1 MIRSA
6 VEFGYWKTVSLV
18 KNGIPLSHCFFAD
31 DLVLFGE
38 ASVEQA
44 RVISDILDRFC
55 GASGQSVSKN
65 KSRIYFSKNTPRS
78 VKLEVVNLL
87 GIAATPDLGRYLGV
101 PILHGRVTKHTYDYL
116 LDRLDSR
123 LAGWKAD
130 NLSLAGRVS
139 LASSVLNSL
148 PCYVMQTASLPLSLC
163 DKIDRK
169 IRNFIWGSSNGVRKI
184 HNVNWD
190 SVCKPKKMGGLG
202 LRSARELN
210 KAFLM
215 KVAWNIITRPEEL
228 WVKALVSKY
237 LIRNSVG
244 FTLRSNSGFSSLWRG
259 VMKVWNHTLNGIQWS
274 IKNGK
279 KTNFWKDR
287 WLDSGDI
294 LFEHAKDIQ
303 GVDLSLAVSD
313 FVLDNGMWDLNKL
326 SDCLTNDAVLQV
338 FGMSP
343 PNNQLG
349 DDTAAWGLDPS
360 GRFTVNSAYLAI
372 KDCNV
377 DGEEKL
383 WRKVWQW
390 KGPEK
395 IKHFLWLVSQG
406 KLMTNEERRRRHIAA
421 DAICPECQ
429 DPREDLDHV
438 LRRCRVAHEVWREA
452 YPAMVTG
459 DAADLNFNEWWYKG
473 LDSSDAHLK
482 FGVINWLLWHRR
494 NRLVFQAENSS
505 AREVCSQVKFWVH
518 FYSSCWKALQ
528 VSREAPG
535 LARQAHL
542 IGWRPAEEGCFTLNS
557 DGSLYTNPNR
567 AAAGGVIRDDN
578 GRFVSAFS
586 MNLGS
591 CSVMRTELRGIV
603 EGMKRAWN
611 IGIRNLRIQSDSEAA
626 VKMLTTPGYS
636 SNQHESLI
644 QQFAELSSRN
654 WRLSIHHIYRE
665 ANFAADYMA
674 NLGHSLDLGIHFF
687 DSPDV
692 ALQYWLRF
700 DTIGVCT
707 PRFINNNIL

>member
-1 MIRSA
+1 M
-6 VEFGYWKTVSLV
+6 
-18 KNGIPLSHCFFAD
+18 D
-31 DLVLFGE
+31 
-38 ASVEQA
+38 
-44 RVISDILDRFC
+44 
-55 GASGQSVSKN
+55 
-65 KSRIYFSKNTPRS
+65 
-78 VKLEVVNLL
+78 VVNLL
-87 GIAATPDLGRYLGV
+87 GIAATSDLGRYLGV

-139 LASSVLNSL
+139 LASSVLNFL

-190 SVCKPKKMGGLG
+190 TVCKPKKMGGLG

-228 WVKALVSKY
+228 WVKTLVSKY
-237 LIRNSVG
+237 LIKNNVG
-244 FTLRSNSGFSSLWRG
+244 FTLKSNSGFSSLWRG

-287 WLDSGDI
+287 WLDSGET
-294 LFEHAKDIQ
+294 LLEHALDIQ
-303 GVDLSLAVSD
+303 GVDLSLSVSD
-313 FVLDNGMWDLNKL
+313 FMLADGIWDLDKL
-326 SDCLTNDAVLQV
+326 SNCLTNDAVLQV
-338 FGMSP
+338 FGMTP
-343 PNNQLG
+343 PNSQLD
-349 DDTAAWGLDPS
+349 DDTISWGLDPS
-360 GRFTVNSAYLAI
+360 GRFTVKSAYLAI
-372 KDCNV
+372 KGTDV
-377 DGEEKL
+377 DGEERL
-383 WRKVWQW
+383 WRRVWQW
-390 KGPEK
+390 QGPEK
-395 IKHFLWLVSQG
+395 IKHFLWLVSQR
-406 KLMTNEERRRRHIAA
+406 KLMTNEERRRRHIADA
-421 DAICPECQ
+421 AICPECQ
-429 DPREDLDHV
+429 DICEDLNHV
-438 LRRCRVAHEVWREA
+438 LRSCRIAQEVWREEL
-452 YPAMVTG
+452 PAL
-459 DAADLNFNEWWYKG
+459 AAGATAGLNFEEWWCRG
-473 LDSSDAHLK
+473 LDYPDAHLK
-482 FGVINWLLWHRR
+482 FGVINWLLWRRR
-494 NRLVFQAENSS
+494 NRLVFHDENTS

-518 FYSSCWKALQ
+518 FYSSSWKALQ

-542 IGWRPAEEGCFTLNS
+542 IRWRPAGEGCFTLNS

-591 CSVMRTELRGIV
+591 CSIMRAELRSII
-603 EGMKRAWN
+603 EGTKRAWN
-611 IGIRNLRIQSDSEAA
+611 IGIRNLRTQSDSAAA
-626 VKMLTTPGYS
+626 VRMLTTPGLS
-636 SNQHESLI
+636 GNQHDSLI
-644 QQFAELSSRN
+644 QQFVELSSRN
-654 WRLSIHHIYRE
+654 WRISIQHIYRE
-665 ANFAADYMA
+665 ANFAADFLA

-700 DTIGVCT
+700 DNIGVCT
-707 PRFINNNIL
+707 TRLINNNL